1 MIERPHA
8 LSVDEIIEK
17 LESSPSGLSGDEA
30 AKRLDDVGPNRL
42 PEEPKARMLKR
53 FFRHFHDLIIYILI
67 AAATV
72 TAAFCRWLRCMLA
85 TRSRIQGSNARS

>member
-1 MIERPHA
+1 
-8 LSVDEIIEK
+8 
-17 LESSPSGLSGDEA
+17 
-30 AKRLDDVGPNRL
+30 
-42 PEEPKARMLKR
+42 MLKR